1 MSAKRAIIRLQLES
15 SAKQGL
21 DDLCER
27 RGMTQIAV
35 MSRLVRWLVAQDE
48 VVQASVLGLLSE
60 QTLGDLSQALLKR
73 LAAGAGGS
81 AAGGPAAGTRSG
93 RSGGGARSKSAP
105 RAAESEGRLLDQ

>member
-1 MSAKRAIIRLQLES
+1 MSAKRAVIRLQLEL
-15 SAKQGL
+15 SAKQAL

-60 QTLGDLSQALLKR
+60 ETLGDLSQALLKR
-73 LAAGAGGS
+73 LASSAGEGSSGARAARAGAAS
-81 AAGGPAAGTRSG
+81 K
-93 RSGGGARSKSAP
+93 SKSAP
-105 RAAESEGRLLDQ
+105 RGGEVQGRLLEQ